1 MLSSILLTTLSVA
14 QNKSD
19 SNAPRNPRSIRKEGE
34 LLLPVPCDVSRGF
47 YSNVLSR
54 MNKDDIYRC
63 IVSDSIILA
72 FGERMYSRKDVD
84 EHTPNQVSSR
94 LRELGRLLKLLRQE
108 SNVHVKTISI
118 AMEVVNFDL
127 SVGCIKKLAEFDDST
142 HLFGKA
148 SLALRLGY
156 SLKKCSHIKKSIAIR
171 EKDENA
177 EKQA

>member
-1 MLSSILLTTLSVA
+1 
-14 QNKSD
+14 
-19 SNAPRNPRSIRKEGE
+19 
-34 LLLPVPCDVSRGF
+34 
-47 YSNVLSR
+47 

-94 LRELGRLLKLLRQE
+94 LHELGRLLKLLRQE

-127 SVGCIKKLAEFDDST
+127 LVGCIKK
-142 HLFGKA
+142 G
-148 SLALRLGY
+148 RV
-156 SLKKCSHIKKSIAIR
+156 
-171 EKDENA
+171 
-177 EKQA
+177 